1 MYIYKKV
8 SVHCLISAECPACK
22 VQHLLLG
29 IFLLPMAEWGHVDSK
44 RHFNKGKVIGSML
57 KISHFMGCEIPS
69 SQHLIRVEMLFTNFS
84 VVHNIAL
91 SAADHDICSG
101 AHFRKSE
108 LQKRNSLSCKCVPDF
123 LSTTCLHSLLK
134 NLRWQ
139 PH

>member
-69 SQHLIRVEMLFTNFS
+69 SQHLIRVEMLFTNFF
-84 VVHNIAL
+84 VVHNITL
-91 SAADHDICSG
+91 SAANRAGQLFWCML
-101 AHFRKSE
+101 
-108 LQKRNSLSCKCVPDF
+108 LQNQIAKEDCTQNLI
-123 LSTTCLHSLLK
+123 TTCK
-134 NLRWQ
+134 I
-139 PH
+139 